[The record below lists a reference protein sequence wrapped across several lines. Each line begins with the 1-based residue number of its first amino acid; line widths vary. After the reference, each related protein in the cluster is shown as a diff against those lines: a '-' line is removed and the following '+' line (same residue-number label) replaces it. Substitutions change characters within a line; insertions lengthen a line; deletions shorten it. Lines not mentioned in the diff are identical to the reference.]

1 MDPDAMW
8 NMLCESLQDL
18 QKNPDNRDTRTHVID
33 ILHVLA
39 RWLHMGGFPPTI
51 HPIQLSLSRLMV

>member
-33 ILHVLA
+33 MLHVLA

-51 HPIQLSLSRLMV
+51 HRLQK

>member
-8 NMLCESLQDL
+8 HMLCESLQDL
-18 QKNPDNRDTRTHVID
+18 QNNPDNRDTRTHVID
-33 ILHVLA
+33 ILQVLA

-51 HPIQLSLSRLMV
+51 HHRQK